1 MSTCPNC
8 KKEFDDDF
16 KRYVIGSV
24 TNTIK
29 FSAGMALTIGGVF
42 LGMPFGH
49 HGAHAG
55 GDLGGKIAKEIG
67 CDPDK
72 DLHGWEHECPFCGHR
87 WN

>member
-1 MSTCPNC
+1 MSTCPKC

-24 TNTIK
+24 MNTIK
-29 FSAGMALTIGGVF
+29 FSAGAALQLGGIF

-49 HGAHAG
+49 RVAH
-55 GDLGGKIAKEIG
+55 LGSHLGEKIAKEIG
-67 CDPDK
+67 CDIEK
-72 DLHGWEHECPFCGHR
+72 DLHGWKHECPFCGYC

>member
-29 FSAGMALTIGGVF
+29 FSTGMALRLGGIF

-49 HGAHAG
+49 RVAH
-55 GDLGGKIAKEIG
+55 LGSHLGEKIAKEIG
-67 CDPDK
+67 CDIEK
-72 DLHGWEHECPFCGHR
+72 DLHGWKHECPFCGYC